1 MERLSLDG
9 IWWLTK
15 FELGEGERQR
25 AFSLDFKLP
34 PERTVLAQV
43 PGVVHLDLT
52 RAGKLPDPFY
62 RLNELAVR
70 WVEELEWWYR
80 RDFEVASEFLKHDAI
95 ELVFHGLD
103 TVATIWLNGE
113 GLGEVDNMF
122 IPHRFDVKSLVCEG
136 LNTLVVKFR
145 SPTRVAEG
153 RERDFG
159 TLHSSFYSARPY
171 LRKAQY
177 SFGWDWG
184 PRLPTSGIWRSVEL
198 CAYNA
203 ACVRNLWAFVTELGN
218 DHSYARVRIEA
229 ELNAVKDVD
238 AHVQFILQHRDQQ
251 FVSCVPTS
259 LKVGTNFAFSEI
271 TVTNPHLWFPN
282 GMGSQPLYQLKCR
295 VEVNEQAVD
304 EKVVRIGLR
313 KVELIQEPDEEGK
326 SFVIRI
332 NGFPVFC
339 KGANWIPS
347 DNFLPRVSKE
357 RYLDLLKKAAEANM
371 NMLRVWGGGIYED
384 EVFYDICDELGM
396 MVWQDFMFSCAEYPE
411 DAWFHEQVRHEA
423 ETIVKQLRH
432 HACVVLWCGNNENDW
447 FNYMKVWGQRD
458 RFYGETIYAKILP
471 EVCQRLDPS
480 RPYWQSSPFG
490 GVDPNSESEGDR
502 HSWDVWF
509 REDHTGYLRD
519 KGRFISEFGFQAPP
533 NPSTIGTFTELKDRY
548 PNSEVMEHHDKMPDG
563 IQRIYRYM
571 STHLR
576 VPGDFT
582 EWVNV
587 AQLLQGEALKTGIT
601 HWRRRK
607 FKTAGALFWQL
618 NDCWQVVSWSV
629 LDYFGR
635 PKMGYYFAKR
645 VFAPVLVSITP
656 TTPPTIWIVNDLLEP
671 VNGTLVAKVQDVYG
685 RSLWAWN
692 KTVTISPN
700 TSQQVLIVP
709 LPSYFDPH
717 IHLISAEL
725 YLREAGGIEP
735 LTYDAVFLAPYKH
748 ICLPEA
754 RLKAVLDGDGEAFQV
769 SVSSEVF
776 VKCVWLWVEEDPDAI
791 FSDNAFDLLPGM
803 SRKVSLRPSQPT
815 ALSELKRRVKV
826 WCYR

>member
-9 IWWLTK
+9 TWWLTK
-15 FELGEGERQR
+15 FELGEGERLR

-34 PERTVLAQV
+34 PERTIPAQV
-43 PGVVHLDLT
+43 PGVVHLDLM

-70 WVEELEWWYR
+70 WVEEKEWWYR
-80 RDFEVASEFLKHDAI
+80 RDFKVASDFLKHDAI

-113 GLGEVDNMF
+113 KVGEVDNMF
-122 IPHRFDVKSLVCEG
+122 IPHRFNVKSLVREG
-136 LNTLVVKFR
+136 MNTLVVKFH
-145 SPTRVAEG
+145 SPTRVAEE
-153 RERDFG
+153 RERNFG
-159 TLHSSFYSARPY
+159 ALHSSFYSARPY

-238 AHVQFILQHRDQQ
+238 ARVQFILQHGDQQ
-251 FVSCVPTS
+251 IVSCVPVS
-259 LKVGTNFAFSEI
+259 LKVGTNFAFSDV

-295 VEVNEQAVD
+295 VEVDGQTVD
-304 EKVVRIGLR
+304 EKAVRVGLR
-313 KVELIQEPDEEGK
+313 KVKLIQEPDEEGK
-326 SFVIRI
+326 SFVIHI

-384 EVFYDICDELGM
+384 EVFYDICDELGI

-432 HACVVLWCGNNENDW
+432 HACIVLWCGNNENDW

-458 RFYGETIYAKILP
+458 KFYGETIYAKILP

-490 GVDPNSESEGDR
+490 GVDPNSMSEGDR

-533 NPSTIGTFTELKDRY
+533 SPSTIETFTESKDRY
-548 PNSEVMEHHDKMPDG
+548 PNSEVMEHHDKMPGG

-571 STHLR
+571 STHLK
-576 VPGDFT
+576 VPGDFN

-635 PKMGYYFAKR
+635 PKMGYYFAR
-645 VFAPVLVSITP
+645 RAFAPVLVSITP

-671 VNGTLVAKVQDVYG
+671 VTGTLVAKVQDVYG

-692 KTVTISPN
+692 ETVTISPN
-700 TSQQVLIVP
+700 TSQQVLTVH
-709 LPSYFDPH
+709 LPSDFDPH

-725 YLREAGGIEP
+725 YLGGEP

-748 ICLPEA
+748 LCLPEE
-754 RLKAVLDGDGEAFQV
+754 RLTVILDGDGEAFQV

-776 VKCVWLWVEEDPDAI
+776 VKCVWLWVEGDPDAL

-803 SRKVSLRPSQPT
+803 SRKVSLRPSRPT